1 MNKCLYTYTREK
13 HEYAY
18 IYIREKKT
26 KHRQHNPD
34 EARFYIG

>member
-13 HEYAY
+13 REYAY
-18 IYIREKKT
+18 IYMRKKT